1 MMLWLHYFRPRPAW
15 YNLHSDARQQ
25 LEAAWRAAA
34 HEACCSPETEYLG
47 EYSVRGQSTQ
57 ERVQVWRFPDAE
69 RIESFWAGLLEL
81 DYADWRVSDNVVGVP
96 EIPFTSASS

>member
-1 MMLWLHYFRPRPAW
+1 MLWLHYFRPRPGW
-15 YNLHSDARQQ
+15 YGLEAADRAG

-34 HEACCSPETEYLG
+34 DEASASLEAECLG

-69 RIESFWAGLLEL
+69 RIESFWTALLESG
-81 DYADWRVSDNVVGVP
+81 YADWRVSENVVGVP
-96 EIPFTSASS
+96 ELPFAGASG

>member
-1 MMLWLHYFRPRPAW
+1 MLWLHYFRPRPGW
-15 YNLHSDARQQ
+15 YELSAVERERH
-25 LEAAWRAAA
+25 EAGWRAAA
-34 HEACCSPETEYLG
+34 QDACGSPEVEYLG

-81 DYADWRVSDNVVGVP
+81 GYADWRVSDNVIGVP
-96 EIPFTSASS
+96 EIPFTGASG